1 MIHIGE
7 GVFDWIDSMDNPER
21 IINTIKWT
29 SYSVSILI
37 TIALGVWA
45 YFRVRT
51 VKH

>member
-1 MIHIGE
+1 
-7 GVFDWIDSMDNPER
+7 MDNPER